1 MASVADTRLYELLGV
16 SPTANEGDLKKAY
29 RKLAKEYHPDKNPD
43 AGDKFKEISFA
54 YEVLSNPEKRDLYD
68 RHGEKGL
75 REGGGGP
82 GMDDIFSH
90 IFGGGLFGGFMGG
103 GGGRGGHPGAGRR
116 RRGEDMMHPLKVSLE
131 DLYRA
136 TWALVSCAKN
146 TAVEVCL
153 WRVGASGRICLCHNC
168 SEANSRAGISHA
180 VPSSQEWLAA
190 LCNECRNRSAPCPCR
205 ASPRTAERRV
215 RFIHLQKRAVHAGMA
230 HTHMIRFKGE
240 GPRGP
245 CNERIFLLVLTTTT
259 MHCRHTKVFQ
269 RDGNDLHMMKKIGLA
284 EALCGVRFTLAHLDG
299 RQILVTYPPGNVIQP
314 GCIRGIVGEGMPHYR
329 NPFEKGN
336 LYIKFDVE
344 FPDKNWI
351 DGEKLELLEKLLPE
365 RPTLPRPTS
374 GEFEE
379 VDLHELEATRGGA
392 GGGAGGPGGRREAY
406 EDGSDD
412 EGGYQQ
418 GPGVQCAHQ

>member
-1 MASVADTRLYELLGV
+1 MASVADTRLYDLLGV
-16 SPTANEGDLKKAY
+16 TPTANEGDLKKAY
-29 RKLAKEYHPDKNPD
+29 RKLAKEYHPDKNPE

-131 DLYRA
+131 DLYNGK
-136 TWALVSCAKN
+136 TTKLQLSKN
-146 TAVEVCL
+146 VICSGCSGKGGKAGAVEVCSSCKGRGI
-153 WRVGASGRICLCHNC
+153 RVMVRQLAPGMVQQMQTMCHDC
-168 SEANSRAGISHA
+168 H
-180 VPSSQEWLAA
+180 
-190 LCNECRNRSAPCPCR
+190 
-205 ASPRTAERRV
+205 
-215 RFIHLQKRAVHAGMA
+215 
-230 HTHMIRFKGE
+230 GE
-240 GPRGP
+240 GQVI
-245 CNERIFLLVLTTTT
+245 NERDRCKACEGKKVVKEVKILEVHVDKGMRHGQKIAFRGEGDQAPDLEPGDIVLVLQEKD
-259 MHCRHTKVFQ
+259 HEVFQ

-374 GEFEE
+374 GDFEE

-392 GGGAGGPGGRREAY
+392 GAGGPGGRREAY